1 MCPAVRQT
9 STVGRRRL
17 RVAFHKHQVAF
28 AKDGEHLF
36 VPPHAVGAR
45 MRRNSSVPFRISSK
59 FIVTS
64 PSVILCELACLAC
77 MKAVNSRELAGVCG
91 PFYNTTRRSVFV
103 ASLFHTT
110 INVSWQLFP
119 IHGSHFDPR
128 VTGLMTAF
136 LAAIVSVIWG
146 PQTLAR
152 MRMP

>member
-1 MCPAVRQT
+1 
-9 STVGRRRL
+9 
-17 RVAFHKHQVAF
+17 
-28 AKDGEHLF
+28 
-36 VPPHAVGAR
+36 